1 MKMRNVILLL
11 SLFAF
16 IASVAFKMV
25 SSPDNIALFWIIK
38 NNVEKKQTSDWIKA
52 KKADLIY
59 PGDFVRTQKESFTL
73 IKFNDASTLRLGPNS
88 EVQIYGDKDPT
99 STDVRGGDVGF
110 SMGKRK
116 TGQFEFTTPTSVASI
131 RGTEGLLIVQM
142 NGTDF
147 LTIVEGLVRFR
158 NIFSND
164 SVEIGSGQTGVSSR
178 DGTINVHQS
187 THQDSTRVTQLG
199 NQFNQQQ
206 HKLEMWFRGSDGK
219 LHEIIIETQ
228 Q

>member
-1 MKMRNVILLL
+1 MKMRKVILLS

-16 IASVAFKMV
+16 AATLAFKMV
-25 SSPDNIALFWIIK
+25 SSPDNIALFFVVK

-59 PGDFVRTQKESFTL
+59 PGDFVRTQKESFAL

-88 EVQIYGDKDPT
+88 EVQIYGDKDPS

-110 SMGKRK
+110 SMTKRK
-116 TGQFEFTTPTSVASI
+116 TGLFEFTTPTSVASI
-131 RGTEGLLIVQM
+131 RGTQGMLTVQVG
-142 NGTDF
+142 GTD
-147 LTIVEGLVRFR
+147 LLSILEGLVWFR

-164 SVEIGSGQTGVSSR
+164 SVEVSAGQTGVSSR
-178 DGTINVHQS
+178 DGNINVHNS
-187 THQDSTRVTQLG
+187 THQDSSRVTQLD
-199 NQFNQQQ
+199 NQFNQQK
-206 HKLEMWFRGSDGK
+206 HKLEMWFKGSDGK